1 MFLKATIF
9 LILMLVSSQIERAGA
24 QGLKQSNFMEL
35 LNAGTK
41 GGGAGSGGPSGSGG
55 SGGSASPPTTGG
67 SPQGGPTAPGAVASP
82 TPTPAASGGTGGLA
96 TPSGTKLGGSSAPS
110 ATPSG
115 ASTPSGGGGTG
126 SGQAPTFEQ
135 FVEAVN
141 AYSLTSAGGTPP
153 KPSQDIYNAYVKNVA
168 SKMSLKEQAMFLANS
183 IWETGGLQH
192 MKEIACSSGS
202 CTYGKYYGRGFMQ
215 LTWDYNY
222 KAASTA
228 LYNDDR
234 LVTNPDLA
242 AEPDG
247 AWATATW
254 FWTSQVRPA
263 LQSTNAVDNYQLGY
277 AVKKIN
283 GALECPANDK
293 ANNRLKIYNQIL
305 KAWNVAG
312 NSPGTLAGC

>member
-1 MFLKATIF
+1 MIFKTAIF
-9 LILMLVSSQIERAGA
+9 LILMLIFSETERTTA
-24 QGLKQSNFMEL
+24 QNLKHSNFMDL
-35 LNAGTK
+35 LNSSTK
-41 GGGAGSGGPSGSGG
+41 GGGASPGG
-55 SGGSASPPTTGG
+55 AKPPLTVGG
-67 SPQGGPTAPGAVASP
+67 SPQSGSATPGPAVSP
-82 TPTPAASGGTGGLA
+82 TPVFSATATPAGGAAGLSSPSPQTGGSNTTL
-96 TPSGTKLGGSSAPS
+96 TIPSGSSVPGG
-110 ATPSG
+110 G
-115 ASTPSGGGGTG
+115 ASQG
-126 SGQAPTFEQ
+126 SGQSPTYEQ
-135 FVEAVN
+135 FVEAIN

-153 KPSQDIYNAYVKNVA
+153 KPSQAIYDAYVKNVA

-192 MKEIACSSGS
+192 MKEIACSNGS

-234 LVTNPDLA
+234 LVTNPDLV

-263 LQSTNAVDNYQLGY
+263 LQSSNAVDNYQLGH

-293 ANNRLKIYNQIL
+293 AKNRLAIYNQIL
-305 KAWNVAG
+305 KAWNIAS
-312 NSPGTLAGC
+312 NNPGTLTGC

>member
-1 MFLKATIF
+1 MIFKTAIF
-9 LILMLVSSQIERAGA
+9 LILMLIFSETERTVA
-24 QGLKQSNFMEL
+24 QDLKQSNFMEL

-41 GGGAGSGGPSGSGG
+41 GGGVSPGGA
-55 SGGSASPPTTGG
+55 ASPATAGG
-67 SPQGGPTAPGAVASP
+67 SPQGGPATPRSVVSP
-82 TPTPAASGGTGGLA
+82 TPVSPAPATSSGGA
-96 TPSGTKLGGSSAPS
+96 TGSSALS
-110 ATPSG
+110 TKPSG
-115 ASTPSGGGGTG
+115 LNTASTAPSGGSAPSGGGSQG
-126 SGQAPTFEQ
+126 SGQAPTYEQ

-153 KPSQDIYNAYVKNVA
+153 KPSQEIYNAYVKNVA
-168 SKMSLKEQAMFLANS
+168 SKMPPKEQAMFLANS
-183 IWETGGLQH
+183 IWETGGLQY
-192 MKEIACSSGS
+192 MKELACSSGS

-263 LQSTNAVDNYQLGY
+263 LQSSNAIDNYQLGY

-283 GALECPANDK
+283 GALECPANEK
-293 ANNRLKIYNQIL
+293 AKNRLAIYNQIL
-305 KAWNVAG
+305 KAWNIAS
-312 NSPGTLAGC
+312 NNPGTLTGC